1 MRSISRLGIAAIVL
15 ALASCDGRQ
24 AGVLRF
30 GFITN
35 TSGDFWKMARA
46 GIRDAEKALD
56 VKVDVQ
62 EPGEAT
68 PTEQKRILEY
78 LIGSGV
84 KGIAL
89 SALSPESQVDMID
102 EAAAEVPIVCM
113 DSDAPLSKR
122 IAYIGTDNVQAG
134 RVCGVVLRGVLPQG
148 GKVVG
153 FVGKLDSTN
162 ARERIEGIREI
173 LQGTGIEIV
182 EILTDEAHRPT
193 AQRNVESAIAKYPDV
208 ACLLG
213 IWAYN
218 GPAIAKVVRDAG
230 RKIPIVCFDEEEG
243 TLRAIEDGTIQ
254 ATVVQDPYAFGYLST
269 ELLARLARGEAPP
282 IPANGLIHTAIRVVM
297 KDARGPIDVPKGKK
311 VDIVAVAGFHE
322 DVKRLLAEGS
332 R

>member
-1 MRSISRLGIAAIVL
+1 MVRIRRLGIVAVVL
-15 ALASCDGRQ
+15 ALAACERGQGR
-24 AGVLRF
+24 LRL
-30 GFITN
+30 GFVTN

-46 GIRDAEKALD
+46 GIRDAEKELD
-56 VKVDVQ
+56 VTVSVQ

-68 PTEQKRILEY
+68 PTEQKRILES

-102 EAAAEVPIVCM
+102 EAAAEVPVVCM
-113 DSDAPLSKR
+113 DSDAPRSKR
-122 IAYIGTDNVQAG
+122 VAYIGTDNVQAG
-134 RVCGVVLRGVLPQG
+134 RVCGMVLRGVLPEG
-148 GKVVG
+148 GKIVG

-162 ARERIEGIREI
+162 ARERIDGIREV
-173 LQGTGIEIV
+173 LAGTGIEIV

-193 AQRNVESAIAKYPDV
+193 AQRNVEAAIAKVPDV
-208 ACLLG
+208 GCLLG

-243 TLRAIEDGTIQ
+243 TLRAIEDGTIH
-254 ATVVQDPYAFGYLST
+254 ATVVQDPYAFGYLSIK
-269 ELLARLARGEAPP
+269 LLARLARGEKPP
-282 IPANGLIHTAIRVVM
+282 IPANGLIYTPIRIVM
-297 KDARGPIDVPKGKK
+297 EEARDPLDVPGGEKIDVVG
-311 VDIVAVAGFHE
+311 VAGFHE
-322 DVKRLLAEGS
+322 NVRRLLAEGT